1 MPQVQ
6 NNKDLYKFPTAH
18 KDGIIG
24 SAIIHIVAL
33 LFLFIFEFT
42 APEIET
48 EEGILVNFGFDET
61 GLGMIEPSGGA
72 AAVEE
77 AYVPPSATE
86 EPIPSTNV
94 SEEDPLLTQNFEEAP
109 VVKQV
114 DPEVEKKR
122 QEEIEAEKKRQAE
135 LEAERRRIAE
145 EERIKREQEEAEKR
159 RIAEEQQRAAAIAD
173 RTRNAFAN
181 AQAQGTSSTSEGVA
195 GGTGNQ
201 GDPNGSVSSTNRGT
215 GSVLGNNGVSYDL
228 KGRGVQT
235 LPLPQYNYQ
244 GEGRVVVE
252 VRVDKNGRV
261 TQATTGKQGTTTYDE
276 YLHNAAKEAALKT
289 VFEPDPNNEVQ
300 IGTITYNFKLN

>member
-6 NNKDLYKFPTAH
+6 NNDDLYKFPTAH

-33 LFLFIFEFT
+33 IFLLIFGFS
-42 APEIET
+42 APKIET
-48 EEGILVNFGFDET
+48 EEGILVNFGIDDT
-61 GLGMIEPSGGA
+61 GLGMIEPSASA
-72 AAVEE
+72 AGDEGYIPPPPPTE
-77 AYVPPSATE
+77 ASSPSNNISAE
-86 EPIPSTNV
+86 EPM
-94 SEEDPLLTQNFEEAP
+94 LTQNFEEAP
-109 VVKQV
+109 EVKKV
-114 DPEVEKKR
+114 DPEAERKR

-135 LEAERRRIAE
+135 IEAERKRIAE
-145 EERIKREQEEAEKR
+145 EERIRKEQEEAER
-159 RIAEEQQRAAAIAD
+159 QRIAEEQRRAAAITD

-195 GGTGNQ
+195 GGSGNQ
-201 GDPNGSVSSTNRGT
+201 GDPNGSISSTNRGT
-215 GSVLGNNGVSYDL
+215 GSGLGNSGISYDL

-235 LPLPQYNYQ
+235 LPLPSYNYQ

-252 VRVDKNGRV
+252 VRVDKNGKV